1 MNFKNIPQPRGSQMI
16 VEIVEHNG
24 TDKGIVLP
32 DHRILDFRIGLVRAI
47 GPEVNSSRS
56 NDGRYVEKPK
66 EFRLSVGDRVILNTY
81 QGVPLNVGGKAMT
94 MLNADGAF
102 AIVSE

>member
-16 VEIVEHNG
+16 VEIVEHNV

-32 DHRILDFRIGLVRAI
+32 DKRYLDFRIGVIRALGPDVNANKSDAGVYVSKPATHRLEI
-47 GPEVNSSRS
+47 G
-56 NDGRYVEKPK
+56 DK
-66 EFRLSVGDRVILNTY
+66 VILNTY